1 MAESVD
7 IRLVRE
13 SEFSDVLRLARVAFG
28 EEYSQ
33 EDSDAMRAGFP
44 FERSLAAFD
53 NGRMVAV
60 SAVLDL
66 ELSVPGGVALPM
78 GGVTWIATLPTHR
91 RRGLLTRL
99 MAASFA
105 GMAERGE
112 TVSGL
117 GASEGSIYGRFG
129 YGPAA
134 SVMSFG
140 VERRYAAF
148 ATPLGT
154 STAGTFTLLDAG
166 EALGRLPAIYDELR
180 RRQPGTVSRSTAMWQ
195 EHLADP
201 PMQRDGATRM
211 FHVLHETVPGTADG
225 YVTYRV
231 KAEIEGAT
239 ALNAVRVVELLARD
253 PGVYRALWKF
263 VLDTDLCHTVSC
275 ERGRVDEPLRWLLA
289 DPRRFK
295 VHELFDFLWL
305 RLLDIPRALAA
316 RRYAAA
322 GQVVLEVTDP
332 FPALTTRRYLL
343 RVEPAAGEA
352 APGPAPALPAE
363 CTPTSADPDIALDVA
378 TLSSAYLGGVSFA
391 TLAAAGST
399 RGHAR
404 CRGSRRRHVLHEH
417 RSVLRDRVLAR
428 PTKW

>member
-7 IRLVRE
+7 IRPVRE
-13 SEFSDVLRLARVAFG
+13 SEFSDVLRVAGVAFG
-28 EEYSQ
+28 EEYSL

-53 NGRMVAV
+53 NGRMAAV
-60 SAVLDL
+60 SAVLGL

-105 GMAERGE
+105 DMVQRGE

-117 GASEGSIYGRFG
+117 GASEGNIYGRFG

-134 SVMSFG
+134 SVVSFG
-140 VERRYAAF
+140 VQRAHAAF
-148 ATPLGT
+148 APPLGP

-166 EALGRLPAIYDELR
+166 EALGRLPAIYDDLR

-195 EHLADP
+195 ERLADP

-211 FHVLHETVPGTADG
+211 FHVVHETLPGTADG

-231 KAEIEGAT
+231 KAEFEGAT
-239 ALNAVRVVELLARD
+239 ALNAVRVVEVLASD

-295 VHELFDFLWL
+295 VQELFDFLWL
-305 RLLDIPRALAA
+305 RLLEVPRALAA
-316 RRYAAA
+316 RRYATA

-352 APGPAPALPAE
+352 APGPTPVLPAE
-363 CTPTSADPDIALDVA
+363 CAPTSADPDIALDVA
-378 TLSSAYLGGVSFA
+378 TLASAYLGGVSFA
-391 TLAAAGST
+391 TLAAAGRVRELTPGAAQRADAMFLTST
-399 RGHAR
+399 APF
-404 CRGSRRRHVLHEH
+404 CATEF
-417 RSVLRDRVLAR
+417 
-428 PTKW
+428 